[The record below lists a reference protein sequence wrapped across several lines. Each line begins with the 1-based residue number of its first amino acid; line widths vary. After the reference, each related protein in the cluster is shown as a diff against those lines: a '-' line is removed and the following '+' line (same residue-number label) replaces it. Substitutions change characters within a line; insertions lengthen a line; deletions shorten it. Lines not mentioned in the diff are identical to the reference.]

1 MLPYLVLCF
10 YCTLSSHLDTIS
22 LSSFEC
28 RNPAKTLRGRSF
40 GPFDAG
46 CFWEIIKY
54 TFEYFLFVGWLTAA
68 TAMSNPFRCWSD
80 EIDWVDRVKR
90 SRERSQYIYN
100 WFRSSWLVKIYSIM
114 GQSYIR
120 CRWTHLLPFSC
131 NTYIFHLLIVDKLP

>member
-1 MLPYLVLCF
+1 MSEKLSANVSLLLLHALV
-10 YCTLSSHLDTIS
+10 SHLDTVS

-80 EIDWVDRVKR
+80 EIDWIDRVQR
-90 SRERSQYIYN
+90 SHERSQYTIG
-100 WFRSSWLVKIYSIM
+100 LVV
-114 GQSYIR
+114 G
-120 CRWTHLLPFSC
+120 
-131 NTYIFHLLIVDKLP
+131 